1 MFLTKTPSNLSFF
14 ILQILNP
21 KHVWLVIFKLCVVN
35 SFIADQSLVHV
46 SSVYL
51 FLSMNNFLAD
61 GWLVGDSKQQASG
74 SLLMPVMN
82 NLHGSHSTVAFVALL
97 PFSNCVLT
105 FLLLPFLRDK
115 PVHRQL
121 PVKVISG
128 ASSQL
133 RLSDFNACRLQVL
146 HIDKDYSP
154 IVIYRFAVNYS
165 FVSAWEKNLICAV
178 L

>member
-1 MFLTKTPSNLSFF
+1 
-14 ILQILNP
+14 
-21 KHVWLVIFKLCVVN
+21 
-35 SFIADQSLVHV
+35 
-46 SSVYL
+46 
-51 FLSMNNFLAD
+51 MNNFLAD

-133 RLSDFNACRLQVL
+133 RLSDFNASRLQVL

-165 FVSAWEKNLICAV
+165 FVSAWEKKTLSLFCNELLWFSRLQFSFLSIVKKKVCTV
-178 L
+178 SYCCHSCHDVR

>member
-1 MFLTKTPSNLSFF
+1 MPSNLSFF

-82 NLHGSHSTVAFVALL
+82 NLHGSHSTVAFVAPL

-105 FLLLPFLRDK
+105 FLLLPSLSDK

-121 PVKVISG
+121 PVKLISLEPPRG
-128 ASSQL
+128 WDLAIL
-133 RLSDFNACRLQVL
+133 TPRLQVL
-146 HIDKDYSP
+146 HIDKEQSYCYLQ
-154 IVIYRFAVNYS
+154 IRG
-165 FVSAWEKNLICAV
+165 
-178 L
+178 